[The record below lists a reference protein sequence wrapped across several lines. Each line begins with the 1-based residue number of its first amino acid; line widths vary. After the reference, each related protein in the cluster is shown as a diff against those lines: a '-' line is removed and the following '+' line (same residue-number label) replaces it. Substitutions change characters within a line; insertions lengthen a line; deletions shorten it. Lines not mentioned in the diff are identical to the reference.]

1 MFSSKAPDFFE
12 TVLDFSVRL
21 VVVSSLSCCAIIN
34 KRPPFLILCGD
45 KEGRPYDLEACGAS
59 LFNGRDGLMY
69 EVISV
74 AFDGVRRGLSSA
86 YFKLSALARR
96 LSISAL

>member
-74 AFDGVRRGLSSA
+74 AFDGARRGVSSA